1 MHAIPYPSATAAAA
15 SGPDAEPP
23 ALDRQVQT
31 GLNLF
36 LRLKNPTQMPA
47 LLGAIGQR
55 KASVDAALKGL
66 HYVHFA
72 RFLPTP
78 DGSTLLVITEFDGD
92 LKSYIMDFVAVL
104 GDVFTAILEF
114 VQDAP
119 RLPVQQYPQDFWD
132 FIQKN
137 NLAQAQ
143 PWSAYEHMTVI
154 DILGPR
160 RTLPPPVVVPAARPI
175 DLDDVQ
181 GNILRGWRVRQARHF
196 VLAVGDAARARR
208 FIAGL
213 VSGDPA
219 DGPQVTSAAHWQN
232 KPPYCL
238 NVGLSFEGLRA
249 LGVAPASLALFPPA
263 FAQGPAA
270 RAAGVG
276 DTGPSDPTHWH
287 FGGTGTPAA
296 HLMLSLYTD
305 EARPE
310 RLEQLSQTL
319 RQRFSDHALALL
331 SSHDASALPE
341 GRVHFGY
348 KDGISQPR
356 IAGQTT
362 QAPPDMQPPA
372 GAGDFLLGHDYVNAY
387 GGNFIGDLPGALCNN
402 ASYAAV
408 RMLAQDV
415 PAFEGLLD
423 EASARHGVDRE
434 WIAAKL
440 MGRWRNGVPLTLSP
454 EVADPDM
461 PANRLSNFDYAPTA
475 EHPSYYDDADGLRCP
490 IGSHARRMNPRGA
503 LVTGKPHSRR
513 LVRRGMPYGPAW
525 DPRDPASARVER
537 GLFGLFICGDLEMQ
551 YEFLVGTWALQDIAT
566 RGLRDTQD
574 PILGTPGALGGRFVI
589 RTGDAR
595 DPITLAVPRLV
606 TTRGS
611 LYLMLPGLGGLK
623 TIAGL
628 TAPR

>member
-1 MHAIPYPSATAAAA
+1 MHAPSFPESRAALPAAAPA
-15 SGPDAEPP
+15 
-23 ALDRQVQT
+23 ALDQQVQT

-36 LRLKNPTQMPA
+36 LRLKSPTQMPA
-47 LLGAIGQR
+47 LLKTIGSQ
-55 KASVDAALKGL
+55 KAAVDAALQGL

-119 RLPVQQYPQDFWD
+119 RLPVQQYPQDFWA

-137 NLAQAQ
+137 NLALAQ
-143 PWSAYEHMTVI
+143 PWSAYQHSTVI

-160 RTLPPPVVVPAARPI
+160 RTLPPAVAEPAAVPV
-175 DLDDVQ
+175 DLADVQ

-196 VLAVGDAARARR
+196 VLAIGDAAAAQR
-208 FIAGL
+208 FVGTL
-213 VSGDPA
+213 A
-219 DGPQVTSAAHWQN
+219 DGGDALGLHVTTAAPWRDRPRHF
-232 KPPYCL
+232 L
-238 NVGLSFEGLRA
+238 SVGFTFDGLRA
-249 LGVAPASLALFPPA
+249 IGVPAATLALFPEA

-270 RAAGVG
+270 RAAALG
-276 DTGPSDPTHWH
+276 DTGPSAPAGWA
-287 FGGTGTPAA
+287 FGAPGQGA

-305 EARPE
+305 EAKPE
-310 RLEQLSQTL
+310 RLERLSRVL
-319 RQRFSDHALALL
+319 RRRFARHALTVQ
-331 SSHDASALPE
+331 SSHDAQALPE

-348 KDGISQPR
+348 RDGISQPR
-356 IAGQTT
+356 IAGVTDKD
-362 QAPPDMQPPA
+362 APDMQPAAAA
-372 GAGDFLLGHDYVNAY
+372 GEFLLGGGYVNSY
-387 GGNFIGDLPGALCNN
+387 GGNFIGDLPGALCDN

-408 RMLAQDV
+408 RMLAQDA
-415 PAFEGLLD
+415 PAFEQLLD
-423 EASARHGVDRE
+423 DAAARHGAPRE
-434 WIAAKL
+434 WVAAKL
-440 MGRWRNGVPLTLSP
+440 MGRWRNGVPLSLAP
-454 EVADPDM
+454 DAAPDDM
-461 PANRLSNFDYAPTA
+461 PTNRLSNFDYAPSA
-475 EHPSYYDDADGLRCP
+475 AHPSWFDDFDGQRCP

-513 LVRRGMPYGPAW
+513 IIRRGLPYGPAY
-525 DPRDPASARVER
+525 DPADPASAQAER
-537 GLFGLFICGDLEMQ
+537 GLFGLFVCGDLEMQ
-551 YEFLVGTWALQDIAT
+551 YEFLVATWALNDIAT

-589 RTGDAR
+589 RTGDSR

-611 LYLMLPGLGGLK
+611 LYLLMPGLGGLRHL
-623 TIAGL
+623 AALG
-628 TAPR
+628 A